1 MLYNRVLNLR
11 VLLCK
16 PFSQKLL
23 LRTYRR
29 PSPPH
34 QSSSVVLHAL
44 KGPQKKLMDPEVD
57 ETPAAKRLKQ
67 DGPAKDSAQAA
78 AASAHEAQ
86 HQGAASSMP
95 AGPASQGEEK
105 QPGRKLS
112 RKEKQ
117 LQKDPAKAKSAE
129 IYRGIQ
135 MCARSGD
142 LAAAV
147 SYLEQAQAEGMR
159 LQLSSF
165 NSLMYLAVGGDR
177 WEALARQGFPA
188 QRAVENVRDAGRL
201 ASNSTASSSK
211 SSGSSGSEG
220 EESDREDGGRQD
232 GRSEGSSRGVSV
244 QEGAPGGKQA
254 TSTPPAPDAPPR
266 KKRGRPPSEKTLAA
280 RAAAAAAA
288 AAAAEGGNVQG
299 AQQDAGSGGKTGLS
313 GDGAPASVDAGS
325 GKVGQVDEDQSP
337 AAVGRLEHVAAA
349 SKVWS
354 AMQAAGVAPDT
365 GTYLA
370 LARMEGL
377 RGDPDASLNWVK
389 TCLSS
394 GLSIQL
400 RMVHPALVG
409 YCMQRNS
416 AAALQLDA
424 FLTEQVRGVLGR
436 MGISTWGLAEQVGC
450 VLGG

>member
-67 DGPAKDSAQAA
+67 DESWAKLLCTNAAGPAKDSAQAA

-117 LQKDPAKAKSAE
+117 LQKDPAKAKVKGARRSALFTST
-129 IYRGIQ
+129 IAIPCTCCSIAHRHVPDLR
-135 MCARSGD
+135 ARSMHRVLQQSALAGPSLQLAIPPKYSSKEPSRMSGD

-232 GRSEGSSRGVSV
+232 GRSEGSSR
-244 QEGAPGGKQA
+244 
-254 TSTPPAPDAPPR
+254 
-266 KKRGRPPSEKTLAA
+266 
-280 RAAAAAAA
+280 
-288 AAAAEGGNVQG
+288 
-299 AQQDAGSGGKTGLS
+299 
-313 GDGAPASVDAGS
+313 
-325 GKVGQVDEDQSP
+325 
-337 AAVGRLEHVAAA
+337 
-349 SKVWS
+349 
-354 AMQAAGVAPDT
+354 
-365 GTYLA
+365 
-370 LARMEGL
+370 
-377 RGDPDASLNWVK
+377 
-389 TCLSS
+389 
-394 GLSIQL
+394 
-400 RMVHPALVG
+400 
-409 YCMQRNS
+409 
-416 AAALQLDA
+416 
-424 FLTEQVRGVLGR
+424 
-436 MGISTWGLAEQVGC
+436 
-450 VLGG
+450 